1 MKVKSGYILREVAGN
16 YIVVA
21 VGEEAMDFNGLITTN
36 ETGAFLWNKLSNDI
50 SENDLVSAMLEE
62 YEIDQETA
70 ADDISAFLLKLKEA
84 ELLIN
89 E

>member
-1 MKVKSGYILREVAGN
+1 MRVKSGYILREVAGN

-21 VGEEAMDFNGLITTN
+21 VGEEAVDFNGLITTN
-36 ETGAFLWNKLSNDI
+36 ETGAFLWEKLSNNISEQELIDAMLQEYEVDEKIAAEDI
-50 SENDLVSAMLEE
+50 SLFIRKLE
-62 YEIDQETA
+62 D
-70 ADDISAFLLKLKEA
+70 A

>member
-1 MKVKSGYILREVAGN
+1 MRVKSGYILREVAGN

-21 VGEEAMDFNGLITTN
+21 VGKEAVDFNGLITTN
-36 ETGAFLWNKLSNDI
+36 ETGAFLWEKLSDNI
-50 SENDLVSAMLEE
+50 SEEELIAAMLEE
-62 YEIDQETA
+62 YEVDAETA
-70 ADDISAFLLKLKEA
+70 AADISLFILKLKEA

>member
-1 MKVKSGYILREVAGN
+1 MRVKSGYILREVAGN

-21 VGEEAMDFNGLITTN
+21 VGKEAVDFNGLITTN
-36 ETGAFLWNKLSNDI
+36 ETGAFLWRKLSDNI
-50 SENDLVSAMLEE
+50 SEEELISAMLEE
-62 YEIDQETA
+62 YEVDAETA
-70 ADDISAFLLKLKEA
+70 ASDISSFVLKLKEA

>member
-1 MKVKSGYILREVAGN
+1 MRVKSGYILREVAGN

-21 VGEEAMDFNGLITTN
+21 VGKEAVDFNGLITTN
-36 ETGAFLWNKLSNDI
+36 ETGAFLWKKLSDNI
-50 SENDLVSAMLEE
+50 SEEELIAAMLEE
-62 YEIDQETA
+62 YEVDAETA
-70 ADDISAFLLKLKEA
+70 AADISSFILKLKEA